1 MRILRNGG
9 CTLTSLEVLAG
20 MCGSLQFFHID
31 LVLHLLL
38 FLVFHEC
45 LEEMKWFPFDFKSID
60 KSERKLTDLSHMCH
74 SVSMKILT
82 SSLWLYTRENVPQ
95 RRGVRQGVL

>member
-1 MRILRNGG
+1 MRILSNGG

-20 MCGSLQFFHID
+20 MCRILQFFHND
-31 LVLHLLL
+31 LVLHLLLL

-45 LEEMKWFPFDFKSID
+45 LEEMEWLPFKFKSID
-60 KSERKLTDLSHMCH
+60 KSERQLTDLSHICH

-82 SSLWLYTRENVPQ
+82 SSL
-95 RRGVRQGVL
+95 